1 MVFTNPLRSIL
12 LTGALSLL
20 AACSTSGTSPVSSF
34 LPSSPSSTT
43 SATDTAQF
51 KNIEA
56 IAKEAWLYAYA
67 PIQGYQTL
75 YNQTLKIGR
84 AHV

>member
-1 MVFTNPLRSIL
+1 MVFTFPLRSIL

-20 AACSTSGTSPVSSF
+20 AACSTSTTSPFSSF
-34 LPSSPSSTT
+34 LPSSAP
-43 SATDTAQF
+43 SATPATDRAQF

-67 PIQGYQTL
+67 PIQAIRPST
-75 YNQTLKIGR
+75 TR
-84 AHV
+84 P